1 MNKNIIR
8 LILYLNDKAYKNKII
23 SFKEK
28 LSIQNK
34 LRQNEFNRN

>member
-23 SFKEK
+23 GFKEK